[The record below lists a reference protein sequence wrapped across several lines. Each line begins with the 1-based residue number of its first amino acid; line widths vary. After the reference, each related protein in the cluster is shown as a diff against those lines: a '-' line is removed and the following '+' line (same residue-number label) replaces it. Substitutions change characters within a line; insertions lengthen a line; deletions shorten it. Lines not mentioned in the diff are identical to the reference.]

1 MYVGAHFFSSNGPK
15 DARRASF
22 GAKNE
27 TIRFVLRCFFSNFAA
42 EFAPRGAIHY
52 IIYIIIRMEKFS
64 ELIRLRRSMRKFT
77 SERVSADDA
86 RLLLRAG
93 LMAPSSKGLHSWEF
107 VMVEDSATIERLSH
121 CKAQG
126 ADFLGGAPLLIVVA
140 ANPEV
145 SDVWIEDASVASTMI
160 LLQAEDIGLG
170 ACWVQVRERQD
181 DSGHSAEDNVRSILG
196 LPERWRILSIIAVG
210 HKGMERKPF
219 NEERLLWDKV
229 HAYSPMIPLEF

>member
-1 MYVGAHFFSSNGPK
+1 MNS
-15 DARRASF
+15 
-22 GAKNE
+22 
-27 TIRFVLRCFFSNFAA
+27 
-42 EFAPRGAIHY
+42 
-52 IIYIIIRMEKFS
+52 FS
-64 ELIRLRRSMRKFT
+64 ELIQMRRSMRKFT
-77 SERVSADDA
+77 DELLTADEA
-86 RLLLRAG
+86 KLLLRAA
-93 LMAPSSKGLHSWEF
+93 LMSPSSKGLHSWEF
-107 VMVEDSATIERLSH
+107 VVVEDKPALEALSQ

-126 ADFLGGAPLLIVVA
+126 ADFLSGAPMAVVVLGD
-140 ANPEV
+140 PQV

-181 DSGHSAEDNVRSILG
+181 DSGRSAEDNVRSILG